1 MKGQG
6 PNIRSKIIQ
15 SCQTSPSRVK
25 SPLLTSF
32 HKWDGKPKALSS
44 TYQAKQV
51 TESLSLNPFLNIITS
66 PTRNVSLARLVVPRA
81 HLLKFV
87 VKKSETDLLIAPSLD
102 NRSTGTSSYAP
113 NSRTVLQSIVSSRKD
128 RFRSQLIPVDIR
140 NSENSLVSIKNVQ
153 IPDQLVE
160 QVDEAYFDKLR
171 KELSYF
177 RTLDCQIPTKGP
189 TVKVTSSD
197 SNEQTL
203 DIEKESITINLH
215 PLIKDTDIILKKD
228 LYLDMSKKSHRMLFT
243 FLFKLQ
249 EYFND

>member
-6 PNIRSKIIQ
+6 PNIRSRIIQ
-15 SCQTSPSRVK
+15 SCQTSPSRIK

-32 HKWDGKPKALSS
+32 HKWDGKSKALASK
-44 TYQAKQV
+44 YQTKEV
-51 TESLSLNPFLNIITS
+51 TESLLLNPFLNILIS
-66 PTRNVSLARLVVPRA
+66 PTRNVSLAKLVVPRA

-87 VKKSETDLLIAPSLD
+87 VKKSQTDLTIAPSLD
-102 NRSTGTSSYAP
+102 GKSVGTSSYVP

-128 RFRSQLIPVDIR
+128 RIRSQLIPMDIR
-140 NSENSLVSIKNVQ
+140 NSENSQVSIKSVQ

-177 RTLDCQIPTKGP
+177 HTLEYQIPQKGP
-189 TVKVTSSD
+189 AVKVTSSD

-203 DIEKESITINLH
+203 AIEEEFVTINLH

-228 LYLDMSKKSHRMLFT
+228 MYLDMSKKSHRMLFT